1 MVIPAVFS
9 SGSLF
14 LMAEC
19 LATADRPAWVPAW
32 RHRLRHPRDNRTLM
46 LSLFRQAAA
55 FATALLVV
63 GVALHNSAH
72 AQSAPR
78 PTLTGAW
85 VPLGGRGADPKVAP
99 PPAGPIVLKPEY
111 AKAYQEARAAD
122 AAAATRGEPA
132 ASASMNCVPYGM
144 PRMMSVA
151 SYPIEILETAGQIT
165 IITEAFS
172 EVRRVFMDQ
181 PQLPIDEV
189 PPGFYGHS
197 VGRWEGDTLVIDT
210 VGIKESLGGYQN
222 LPHSD
227 RMRITERIRLIAP
240 DVLHD
245 QITIDDPVVL
255 EKPVVYTLAYRKMPG
270 YKMVEFVCENNR
282 EYVDEQGKVRMR
294 LGGR

>member
-1 MVIPAVFS
+1 
-9 SGSLF
+9 
-14 LMAEC
+14 
-19 LATADRPAWVPAW
+19 
-32 RHRLRHPRDNRTLM
+32 M
-46 LSLFRQAAA
+46 LSLLRQAAA
-55 FATALLVV
+55 WATALLVV
-63 GVALHNSAH
+63 GIVLEISQ
-72 AQSAPR
+72 AQSTAR
-78 PTLTGAW
+78 PTLTGTW
-85 VPLGGRGADPKVAP
+85 VPLGGRGADPKVAA

-111 AKAYQEARAAD
+111 AKSYQEARAAD
-122 AAAATRGEPA
+122 AAAAKRGEPA

-227 RMRITERIRLIAP
+227 RMRITERMRLIAP